1 VKRSFADIVREEAA
15 ENLRRLLLKLPEWAD
30 AASSLKIPSR
40 LNLEQCSSSATAFY
54 KAALAARIISE
65 TPAASST
72 LCDVSENLRSGATE
86 GVRGKCPPVINAVA
100 DLTAGLGADCWA
112 FAQVC
117 GSVFYNEMNSEL
129 AAAVESNFLLLGVS
143 NVVFRN
149 CEVAPGR
156 VGEIL
161 GGFAPDLIFMDPARR
176 GDCGQKVFRL
186 EDCQPNVLELKEE
199 LLSLCPNLLLKLSPM
214 ADITLLCRQLGPQV
228 REVHCVGSGGECKEL
243 LLWLQRDWTGGVS
256 ICVSGDLSSNICLP
270 EPGSDSASERLSTDF
285 RPVLNFRPEEE
296 AGAAVKFFTD
306 GEELAGTAGLLFE
319 PSAVTMKAGCF
330 RLLCQR
336 FGLTKL
342 GRSTQLYVLRES
354 GGALR
359 RGCASESGTGAYGG
373 SVVESGTEVYD
384 ESVTEVHD
392 KSGTEAYDG
401 LRRLGKLF
409 RIKHIVPFSGASAA
423 ALGREFPCCEVSAR
437 NMPLSSDELRRKMK
451 CKSGGSVHIFAA
463 GVDFAG
469 AAAGTVEG
477 SAADSAAGGIGRGAA
492 PKSARY
498 LFVTERI

>member
-1 VKRSFADIVREEAA
+1 M
-15 ENLRRLLLKLPEWAD
+15 PEWAD
-30 AASSLKIPSR
+30 AAGSLKIPSR

-54 KAALAARIISE
+54 KAALAALIITE
-65 TPAASST
+65 TPAESST

-86 GVRGKCPPVINAVA
+86 GGRGKCPPGINVVA
-100 DLTAGLGADCWA
+100 DLTGGLGADCWA

-117 GSVFYNEMNSEL
+117 GSVLYNEMNSEL
-129 AAAVESNFLLLGVS
+129 AAAVESNFAALGVK

-243 LLWLQRDWTGGVS
+243 LLWLQRGWTGGVS
-256 ICVSGDLSSNICLP
+256 ICVSGDLSRVCDSS
-270 EPGSDSASERLSTDF
+270 EQDSASTSG
-285 RPVLNFRPEEE
+285 LNSGFAPLFSFTPEEE
-296 AGAAVKFFTD
+296 AASEVKFFAD

-319 PSAVTMKAGCF
+319 PSAVTMKAGGF

-359 RGCASESGTGAYGG
+359 GGCASESGTGAYGG
-373 SVVESGTEVYD
+373 SVGESGTEVYD

-409 RIKHIVPFSGASAA
+409 RIKRIVPFSGASAA

-469 AAAGTVEG
+469 AAAGTV
-477 SAADSAAGGIGRGAA
+477 ADSAAGGIGRGAA

-498 LFVTERI
+498 LFVTERV